1 MESAIPEFLRR
12 ERHRTAGKPDDY
24 QPPFPA
30 WTARF
35 EPLTK
40 RVVMACFGVQSTT
53 EPTPATLSPIT
64 DRFGNGNGPGCWDL
78 ARVVDA
84 EGFHNLFA
92 IGYWTDIE
100 VFQRWWE
107 SSGFAAWWQDSAR
120 EKEDVGWILE
130 MVTPTPERFETLFS
144 SPDRQEGIGRLRQS
158 MSGEIVEHGYW
169 GSARDRLPLSQT
181 ETLVGTAEKRP
192 QAPSSSTRYQCP
204 GHDNLCLIRS
214 GQDWSDTG
222 GEERTL
228 YLDEI
233 APVLEAGMIYLR
245 DQGDEVGCLSCR
257 FMTALD
263 PATGEPLEKTFGL
276 AHFNDLANLES
287 WAKHHPTHLA
297 IFGGFMKY
305 VQRLN
310 FQVSLRLYHEV
321 TVIPAS
327 AQHFEYIGCHP
338 GSGLLGV

>member
-1 MESAIPEFLRR
+1 MESAIPEHLRR
-12 ERHRTAGKPDDY
+12 EPRRPNGKPNDY
-24 QPPFPA
+24 APPFPA
-30 WTARF
+30 WVARF
-35 EPLTK
+35 EPLEK
-40 RVVMACFGVQSTT
+40 QVVMAYFGVQSRRQ
-53 EPTPATLSPIT
+53 PTPAALSPIT
-64 DRFGNGNGPGCWDL
+64 DRFETGGGPGVWDL
-78 ARVVDA
+78 AGMVDA

-92 IGYWTDIE
+92 IAYWTDID
-100 VFQRWWE
+100 VFQRWWDD
-107 SSGFAAWWQDSAR
+107 SGFAAWWRDPAR
-120 EKEDVGWILE
+120 ETEQVGWILE
-130 MVTPTPERFETLFS
+130 LVTPTPERFETLFS
-144 SPDRQEGIGRLRQS
+144 SPDRQEGIGRLNHA

-169 GSARDRLPLSQT
+169 GSARDRLPLAQT
-181 ETLVGTAEKRP
+181 EALQGTAAGRP
-192 QAPSSSTRYQCP
+192 GAPVSSVRYRSA

-214 GQDWSDTG
+214 GQDWSDTD

-228 YLDEI
+228 YRDEI
-233 APVLEAGMIYLR
+233 APVLEAGMTYLR
-245 DQGDEVGCLSCR
+245 DHGDEVGCLSCR

-263 PATGEPLEKTFGL
+263 PTTGEPMEKTFGL

-297 IFGGFMKY
+297 IFGGFMQY

-338 GSGLLGV
+338 GSGLLGA